1 MTGLMM
7 KDPVLTMSSREI
19 AELCEKQHQ
28 HVKRDIENM
37 LDVLKIDASSFGHI
51 YLDSMNRKQTE
62 YRLDK
67 ELTITLVAGY
77 NITLRNRIIK
87 RWMELEQ
94 QLSTAAV
101 LPDFTDPVIAAR
113 AWADQLEKRALAE
126 QQNALLEHKV
136 AEQAP
141 KAQFHDDVAS
151 SINAQT
157 FDQVAKELRTGR
169 IRLCRWLRE
178 QGYLMDSNEPY
189 QRYIDQGLFR
199 MVPRVRRDQ
208 RTGENINYSK
218 TLITGKG
225 LTHIYHR
232 IQELAEC
239 IDLLAEDDALEQ
251 GQRRITRH

>member
-1 MTGLMM
+1 MTALMM
-7 KDPVLTMSSREI
+7 TDTVLTMSSREI
-19 AELCEKQHQ
+19 AELCD
-28 HVKRDIENM
+28 KRHDNVMADIRNM
-37 LDVLKIDASSFGHI
+37 LMQLQIQSPEFLGDYKDDRGRTYPCYI
-51 YLDSMNRKQTE
+51 
-62 YRLDK
+62 LDK
-67 ELTITLVAGY
+67 ELTMTLVAGY
-77 NITLRNRIIK
+77 NVTLRNRIVK
-87 RWMELEQ
+87 RWLELEQ
-94 QLSTAAV
+94 QRSTAPV
-101 LPDFTDPVIAAR
+101 LPDFTDPVVAAR

-178 QGYLMDSNEPY
+178 QGYLMHSNEPY

-199 MVPRVRRDQ
+199 MVPRVRRDK

-239 IDLLAEDDALEQ
+239 IDLLAEDDQLEQ